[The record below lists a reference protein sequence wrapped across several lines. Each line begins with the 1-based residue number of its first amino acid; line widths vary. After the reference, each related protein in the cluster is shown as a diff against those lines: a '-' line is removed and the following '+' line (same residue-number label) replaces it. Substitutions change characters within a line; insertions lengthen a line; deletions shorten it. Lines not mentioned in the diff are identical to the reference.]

1 MVHKIRLLNLKIQ
14 WHPLKIISYNTIIWR
29 KNILILRMCASFKIL
44 SILHEKNIYMKW
56 IFLLIWVMNK
66 IKHNTCAHTPSLLPQ
81 LYRSKFSLNLS
92 ICNQGKLIHILNIF
106 IPKLEHTSHYNPI
119 NNSRPISCKQFNV
132 TFLFPPVW
140 SLPL

>member
-29 KNILILRMCASFKIL
+29 KNILILRMCASFKFYQYCM
-44 SILHEKNIYMKW
+44 KKIYIWSGSFFLFGSW
-56 IFLLIWVMNK
+56 IKL
-66 IKHNTCAHTPSLLPQ
+66 KHNTCSHTPSLLPQ
-81 LYRSKFSLNLS
+81 LYRSKFSLSLS
-92 ICNQGKLIHILNIF
+92 ICNQGKLIHILNVF
-106 IPKLEHTSHYNPI
+106 ILKLEHTSHYNPI

-132 TFLFPPVW
+132 TFLFSPVW

>member
-29 KNILILRMCASFKIL
+29 KNILIL
-44 SILHEKNIYMKW
+44 SIHFVLHEKNIYSWSGSFFLFGSW
-56 IFLLIWVMNK
+56 IKL
-66 IKHNTCAHTPSLLPQ
+66 KHNTCSHTPSLLPQ
-81 LYRSKFSLNLS
+81 LYRSKFSLSLS

-132 TFLFPPVW
+132 TFLFSPVW